1 MFLRSINLSPFVPKG
16 LGWPSFLR
24 LDTCKVSSFL
34 PNRIFPLAQVATIGI
49 ATRASGIR
57 LPQGGWCSSLTPA
70 LQIAL
75 VASLLNIPANKRNDV
90 LLQLDFLM
98 EGFEWTKEI
107 PCIIYSLAT
116 GRGGGGC
123 RLAPAQQIATIAS
136 LLKISDNTR
145 NAVRIATRASG
156 ITPKG
161 NWCSRLHPTQQLIL
175 IAALLKFPVQERN
188 NVLALIDALLEGHE
202 WTEEFSH
209 IIHALVET
217 KADRIRLPRG
227 GWCSNLNSAQ
237 QITLIAS
244 LRNISANRR
253 NHVLALLNTL
263 MKGRKWTDEIPKI
276 IHAFVAIRAG
286 SFKLPKKG
294 WCSCL
299 TPAQQLVLIASLLE
313 IPDETRDDMLV
324 SIGALMTDPSGGDFA
339 VLIRELNA
347 IDPSERDDVVE
358 TTKTFLKGK
367 KFDATDVCFLLKKLA
382 SVPRSERKLFPLQVA
397 IEDGRYS
404 LAKHLSTNPESVL
417 LPDPLKMEEWL
428 TPPCLP
434 IEGVIA
440 ILPLMKHESKSLEEF
455 LDLYALHPDQQ
466 KLLEAVFERIAER
479 HPLFVRGAE
488 ERPELVAFAKKVL
501 ENWILKLI
509 LERDFKLNQGL
520 PLRVDILEK
529 IVEIFTQL
537 KEPKAKV
544 RFRLALQTHENF
556 EEIVL
561 VAEDDV
567 GFVEELPSQ
576 DEFFKKDLSVQ
587 IAFMRRSQVF
597 RDREALPM
605 AFEVIQRAV
614 SGRMNEDLLQQSIH
628 LLRKTEI
635 ANSAALK
642 NLMTMIQSE
651 RFPPGIRQCVCHA
664 VAKVESNPTRSKR
677 KGQLFEILKK
687 ERNPQIQTALVECLS
702 VYEYTNKGK
711 DQEITKHLCSLAR
724 ETNHDDLKRALAFA
738 LTLMPDQET
747 LKQALAI
754 VKSPVW
760 DVFDQGREHQDRIP
774 KTGNIELF
782 TYRPSFHDNRRMMRK
797 AIVERLVTMHR
808 ESKKAEIERWLLEY
822 RKEPTHFPNMKK
834 LEEALYGI
842 KPSTR
847 YIPFGIFLPEN
858 RVLLR
863 GLGDREGPELLEHA
877 RRDFFLGAGP
887 VNLWLMDRP
896 NQATWAKVGQVFSS
910 TEFSFAVD
918 PLFSKNGF
926 LFAINPRSFNQA
938 LLQHGRLE
946 KDGGLHAI
954 SYKRIGHGS
963 IASMFVPQGPWQARI
978 EAKDLSQIQAE
989 RLKRKSG
996 TKQSLSKRI
1005 VYFDPE
1011 KDLSLEM
1018 TRLMKQQG
1026 LKTMTMR
1033 DIVEENLTR
1042 QALREM
1048 LAEDPE
1054 VDEKLRGCIKECGYL
1069 DAGPTQRV
1077 FGPINQPPN
1086 LITVNPRPAS
1096 PIEVTVPI
1104 AVISEG
1110 VTLAPGNFEQIFA
1123 LINQYT
1129 VNTPYPHRNDSEVIA
1144 GQIIH
1149 RKNHNGTHS
1158 AKQARLLKALF
1169 ALVEKVGPPTLTQ
1182 EERMHLF
1189 LAAYLLRTGRVDESD
1204 FRHRHP
1210 DDFYTRSALIYEAY
1224 ARQFSDNEDLIGWV
1238 KKLIFNSVKPKG
1250 VREADIDSNPKNRL
1264 GFELLSTA
1272 HELDLIRCFDK
1283 SKIET
1288 ETKPSLR
1295 ERLEAL
1301 LPETSEEER
1310 EAYLEQLMEFSKGL
1324 CAATGCKRAYDGAS
1338 GDDELFARC
1347 STDGAFC
1354 WQQIS
1359 AVEIPKFRPST
1370 LTIF

>member
-1 MFLRSINLSPFVPKG
+1 MHFSTNVYSVVSRGFA
-16 LGWPSFLR
+16 WPSFLR

-34 PNRIFPLAQVATIGI
+34 PNRIFPLAQAATIGI

-98 EGFEWTKEI
+98 EGFEWTKEVPGLI
-107 PCIIYSLAT
+107 HALAAGKE
-116 GRGGGGC
+116 GRRC
-123 RLAPAQQIATIAS
+123 SFSSAQQIAILAS
-136 LLKISDNTR
+136 LLKISDNTM
-145 NAVRIATRASG
+145 NDVRIATRACE

-161 NWCSRLHPTQQLIL
+161 GWCDSLIPEQQLIL
-175 IAALLKFPVQERN
+175 IAALLKFPVQERDD
-188 NVLALIDALLEGHE
+188 VLALIEALIEEHE
-202 WTEEFSH
+202 WTEEFPH
-209 IIHALVET
+209 VILALRAT
-217 KADRIRLPRG
+217 KADSIRLPRG
-227 GWCSNLNSAQ
+227 GWCCSLTSAQ
-237 QITLIAS
+237 QIALVAPLLNIPVH
-244 LRNISANRR
+244 LRNV
-253 NHVLALLNTL
+253 VLALIDAL
-263 MKGRKWTDEIPKI
+263 MKGRKWTEEIPKI

-313 IPDETRDDMLV
+313 IPDKKRYDVLV
-324 SIGALMTDPSGGDFA
+324 SIGALMKDPSGGDFA
-339 VLIRELNA
+339 VLIKELNA
-347 IDPSERDDVVE
+347 IDLSERDDVVE
-358 TTKTFLKGK
+358 KTKNFLKGAK
-367 KFDATDVCFLLKKLA
+367 CKAADVCFLLKKLA
-382 SVPRSERKLFPLQVA
+382 SVPRSERKQFPLQVA
-397 IEDGRYS
+397 IEEGRYS

-417 LPDPLKMEEWL
+417 FPDPLKMEEWL

-520 PLRVDILEK
+520 PLRVEILEK

-556 EEIVL
+556 EEIVQ

-576 DEFFKKDLSVQ
+576 EEFFKKDLSVQ
-587 IAFMRRSQVF
+587 IAFMRRAQVF
-597 RDREALPM
+597 RDREAFPM

-642 NLMTMIQSE
+642 NLMTMMQSE
-651 RFPPGIRQCVCHA
+651 RFPPGIRQCACHA

-711 DQEITKHLCSLAR
+711 DQEITKYLCSLAR

-738 LTLMPDQET
+738 LTLMPDQEA

-782 TYRPSFHDNRRMMRK
+782 TYRPGFHDNRRMMRK
-797 AIVERLVTMHR
+797 AIVERLVTMQR
-808 ESKKAEIERWLLEY
+808 ESKKTEIERWLLEY
-822 RKEPTHFPNMKK
+822 RKEPTHFPNMEK

-863 GLGDREGPELLEHA
+863 GLSDREGPELLEHA

-887 VNLWLMDRP
+887 VNLWLLDRP

-910 TEFSFAVD
+910 TEVSFAVD

-1011 KDLSLEM
+1011 KALSIEM
-1018 TRLMKQQG
+1018 TRLMQQQG
-1026 LKTMTMR
+1026 LKAMTMR

-1077 FGPINQPPN
+1077 FGPMNQPPN

-1104 AVISEG
+1104 AVIPKDM
-1110 VTLAPGNFEQIFA
+1110 TLEPENFAQIFA

-1144 GQIIH
+1144 GQIVH

-1158 AKQARLLKALF
+1158 AKQARFLEALF
-1169 ALVEKVGPPTLTQ
+1169 SLMEKAGSSSLTQ

-1189 LAAYLLRTGRVDESD
+1189 LAAYVLRTGRVDESD
-1204 FRHRHP
+1204 FSHRHP
-1210 DDFYTRSALIYEAY
+1210 DDFYIRSALIYEAY
-1224 ARQFSDNEDLIGWV
+1224 AKQFSNNEDLIGWV
-1238 KKLIFNSVKPKG
+1238 KKLIFNSVKPEG
-1250 VREADIDSNPKNRL
+1250 VRETDIDRNPKNRL
-1264 GFELLSTA
+1264 GYELLSTA
-1272 HELDLIRCFDK
+1272 HELDLIRCFGE

-1301 LPETSEEER
+1301 LPNATNDER
-1310 EAYLEQLMEFSKGL
+1310 EAYLKQLMEFAKRL
-1324 CAATGCKRAYDGAS
+1324 CEATGCKRAYDSAP
-1338 GDDELFARC
+1338 GDDVLFARC
-1347 STDGAFC
+1347 STDGGFC
-1354 WQQIS
+1354 WKQLQS
-1359 AVEIPKFRPST
+1359 VKMQKKS
-1370 LTIF
+1370 